1 MYIPEEDLEIL
12 EYAALNPFPFP
23 ELSLLNLIR
32 KQLSGE

>member
-1 MYIPEEDLEIL
+1 MYIPEENLEIL
-12 EYAALNPFPFP
+12 EYEARNPFPLP